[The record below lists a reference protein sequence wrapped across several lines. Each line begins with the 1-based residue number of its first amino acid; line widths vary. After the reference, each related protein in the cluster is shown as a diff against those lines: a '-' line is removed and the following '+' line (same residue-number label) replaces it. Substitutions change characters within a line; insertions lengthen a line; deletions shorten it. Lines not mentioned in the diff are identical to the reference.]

1 MTINSGDVIEFEG
14 PEGTTSALVL
24 LASGDA
30 LILDTLDGS
39 TPVSVLTWELEGV
52 RVFDPVALELLA
64 AVVRTALTPAGGG
77 R

>member
-1 MTINSGDVIEFEG
+1 MTIHSGDVIEFEG

-39 TPVSVLTWELEGV
+39 TPVSVLTCELEGV

-64 AVVRTALTPAGGG
+64 A
-77 R
+77 

>member
-1 MTINSGDVIEFEG
+1 
-14 PEGTTSALVL
+14 LVL

-39 TPVSVLTWELEGV
+39 TPVSVLTCELEGV

-64 AVVRTALTPAGGG
+64 A
-77 R
+77 